1 MTNTER
7 TIEIIPFES
16 QYAADFAKL
25 NIEWLEKY
33 FVVEPHDQELL
44 ENCEATIIDNDGYIF
59 FARIDNV
66 IAGTFALIKM
76 KRGGYE
82 LGKMAVSPRYR
93 GQQIG
98 QQLMTHCL
106 TFAKTKK
113 WNKLTLYSSTKL
125 ANALHIYKK
134 FGFREVP
141 LESNSPYLRSDIKM
155 ELEF

>member
-1 MTNTER
+1 
-7 TIEIIPFES
+7 
-16 QYAADFAKL
+16 
-25 NIEWLEKY
+25 
-33 FVVEPHDQELL
+33 
-44 ENCEATIIDNDGYIF
+44 
-59 FARIDNV
+59 
-66 IAGTFALIKM
+66 
-76 KRGGYE
+76 
-82 LGKMAVSPRYR
+82 MAVSPQYR

-113 WNKLTLYSSTKL
+113 WSKLTLYSSTKL